1 MSKIEEKNPLEIYD
15 ELVKKNEIL
24 RKAVFL
30 MGKWIRENPSGEM
43 DVYLSDPMMLKA
55 LCGGTSR
62 DPEGKEIARIFV
74 QKAINELE
82 KEKVKDG
89 E

>member
-1 MSKIEEKNPLEIYD
+1 MSKIKEKNPLEIYD
-15 ELVKKNEIL
+15 DLVRKNEIL

-43 DVYLSDPMMLKA
+43 DAYLSDPMMLKT

-62 DPEGKEIARIFV
+62 DPEGKEIAHIFV

-82 KEKVKDG
+82 KEKAKDG